1 MKVNLFYSHNL
12 QERIGII
19 NRSGEFISR
28 IKQYNYYISLYVVEN
43 QFVEVYFSRSKR
55 SIEAIEILDPLS
67 ERLYLYVEK
76 LNFLDLF

>member
-12 QERIGII
+12 QERMAII
-19 NRSGEFISR
+19 NRSGEFISK
-28 IKQYNYYISLYVVEN
+28 IKQYNYYISLYIVEN
-43 QFVEVYFSRSKR
+43 QFVEVYFSRSKK

-67 ERLYLYVEK
+67 ERLYLYVEE